1 MSMVFCRG
9 CGKEIHETAATCPHC
24 GAQQILSTPAA
35 ANVAGDEV
43 QAFDWYVAVLRNYAG
58 FSGRARRKEYWF
70 FLLFNILISMGL
82 SLVDRFTGNS
92 GISSGMGFLSGLYA
106 LGTFIPGIAV
116 TMRRL
121 HDTNRSGWWMLI
133 SLIPVIGII
142 VLLVFLASEGQKTEN
157 RYGAPVK

>member
-24 GAQQILSTPAA
+24 GAQQTAPAPA

-70 FLLFNILISMGL
+70 FFLFNILISMGL
-82 SLVDRFTGNS
+82 GLVDGITGSSN
-92 GISSGMGFLSGLYA
+92 ISSGMGFLGGLYT
-106 LGTFIPGIAV
+106 LGTFIPGLAV

-133 SLIPVIGII
+133 ALIPVIGII

>member
-24 GAQQILSTPAA
+24 GAQQTVSTPA

-70 FLLFNILISMGL
+70 FFLFNILISMGL
-82 SLVDRFTGNS
+82 GLVDGITGSSN
-92 GISSGMGFLSGLYA
+92 ISSGMGFLGGLYA
-106 LGTFIPGIAV
+106 LGTFIPAIAV

-133 SLIPVIGII
+133 ALVPVAGII

>member
-24 GAQQILSTPAA
+24 GAQQRVTASAT
-35 ANVAGDEV
+35 NVAGDEV
-43 QAFDWYVAVLRNYAG
+43 QAFDWYVAVIKNYAG

-70 FLLFNILISMGL
+70 FFLFNILISMGL
-82 SLVDRFTGNS
+82 GLVDGITGSSN
-92 GISSGMGFLSGLYA
+92 ISSGMGFLGGLYTLA
-106 LGTFIPGIAV
+106 TFIPCIAV

-133 SLIPVIGII
+133 ALIPVVGVI
-142 VLLVFLASEGQKTEN
+142 VLLVFLATEGQKTEN

>member
-1 MSMVFCRG
+1 MVFCRG

-24 GAQQILSTPAA
+24 GAQQTAPAPAA
-35 ANVAGDEV
+35 NIAGDEV

-70 FLLFNILISMGL
+70 FLLFNILISTGL
-82 SLVDRFTGNS
+82 TLVDGITGSIN
-92 GISSGMGFLSGLYA
+92 ISSGMGFLGGLYT
-106 LGTFIPGIAV
+106 LGTFIPAIAV
-116 TMRRL
+116 TIRRL

-133 SLIPVIGII
+133 ALIPLIGAI